1 MKFKEQKT
9 YLPKVESLDV
19 STHFVDAKGKVLGR
33 LASNIA
39 YILQGK
45 NNNNYTPFF
54 HSNVQVWVKNIK
66 EIKITGNK
74 LENKIYYRLFSFEEN
89 IIHLIS
95 KANLCITRAGAS
107 TLSELTY
114 LNVPYLAIPY
124 PLAKDNHQYQNAL
137 FYKNKDCCW
146 ILQQDQLK
154 NKVLAN
160 FLINII
166 KDKDDYLNK
175 KKNMEKSTDFSS
187 DSPATTLVL

>member
-66 EIKITGNK
+66 ELVIAKK
-74 LENKIYYRLFSFEEN
+74 SKKRSFCQ
-89 IIHLIS
+89 I
-95 KANLCITRAGAS
+95 
-107 TLSELTY
+107 
-114 LNVPYLAIPY
+114 V
-124 PLAKDNHQYQNAL
+124 
-137 FYKNKDCCW
+137 
-146 ILQQDQLK
+146 IL
-154 NKVLAN
+154 
-160 FLINII
+160 
-166 KDKDDYLNK
+166 
-175 KKNMEKSTDFSS
+175 
-187 DSPATTLVL
+187 

>member
-74 LENKIYYRLFSFEEN
+74 LENKIYYRHSGYTGNIKSF
-89 IIHLIS
+89 
-95 KANLCITRAGAS
+95 KMK
-107 TLSELTY
+107 ELMDRNPKQ
-114 LNVPYLAIPY
+114 LLELAVKRMLP
-124 PLAKDNHQYQNAL
+124 
-137 FYKNKDCCW
+137 KNK
-146 ILQQDQLK
+146 LGQKMFKALK
-154 NKVLAN
+154 FV
-160 FLINII
+160 
-166 KDKDDYLNK
+166 
-175 KKNMEKSTDFSS
+175 E
-187 DSPATTLVL
+187 